1 MGRRKSS
8 NKYIRRSVMKIKLLL
23 CVMLAFLLLLIGCG
37 SDANNENVEEVEVMI
52 SVQRTGNILT
62 NIGDLEVWIDGE
74 KVFTVDGNSTNSVN
88 IKMLEGEHI
97 IQTKGQGDKSKK
109 VKFDVTQDSENEF
122 YFTTEIS
129 NWYGVKLEE
138 RNYIPEE

>member
-1 MGRRKSS
+1 
-8 NKYIRRSVMKIKLLL
+8 MKIKLLF
-23 CVMLAFLLLLIGCG
+23 VMMISLILLSGCG
-37 SDANNENVEEVEVMI
+37 SDGKEKDVEPKEVDVMI

-62 NIGDLEVWIDGE
+62 NIGDLEVWIDDE
-74 KVFTVDGNSTNSVN
+74 KVFSVDGNSTNSVN
-88 IKMLEGEHI
+88 IKMLVGEHT

-109 VKFDVTQDSENEF
+109 MEFDVTEDGENEF
-122 YFTTEIS
+122 YFTAEIS

>member
-1 MGRRKSS
+1 
-8 NKYIRRSVMKIKLLL
+8 MKKGKLLL
-23 CVMLAFLLLLIGCG
+23 IAIFVVLLTGCT
-37 SDANNENVEEVEVMI
+37 NEAVDENAEKVEVMI

-62 NIGDLEVWIDGE
+62 NIGEVEVYIDDE
-74 KVFTVDGNSTNSVN
+74 MVFTVDGNSTESVT
-88 IKMLEGEHI
+88 IKMLEGEHT

-109 VKFDVTQDSENEF
+109 VKFNVTKDDENEF
-122 YFTTEIS
+122 YYNTEIS